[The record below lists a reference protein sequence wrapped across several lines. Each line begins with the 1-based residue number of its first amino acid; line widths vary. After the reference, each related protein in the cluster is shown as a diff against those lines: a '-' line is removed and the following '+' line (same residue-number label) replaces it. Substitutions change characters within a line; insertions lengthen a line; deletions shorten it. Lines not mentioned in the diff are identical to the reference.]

1 MQRLLASDV
10 VYADSYQARL
20 NNDLSDAGVDV
31 RAPSSVILPP
41 ASVNTVTP
49 AGAGL
54 MLQRLKPGAQ
64 GSGLHGMSL
73 DSTVAQSGGN
83 SVTLRPGGEVN
94 QVKASSDLTFVVTAT
109 NGGDFQE
116 FDIVVKVTLG
126 EGSKR
131 RHPHRNDR
139 PGRAQAEGDGLDQG
153 HRDRLQQPRLRPGRQ
168 ADGAGHA
175 CAGRADDDQQ
185 QGRVHHRVHARPVS
199 TADTAL
205 YVAIGAAVVAAL
217 ALLLAIW
224 LFVRLR
230 ALRRGQMVL
239 MGGDQTDLMSYALSL
254 LARVESVEARATE
267 VESIVDS
274 LGRRVDSCLQ
284 QRALIRYDALDG
296 SGGRQSVSMALL
308 DASGSGFVLTAIQD
322 REYARIY
329 VKELREGEADLELSP
344 EERKAVDEA
353 LASYSTS

>member
-1 MQRLLASDV
+1 M
-10 VYADSYQARL
+10 
-20 NNDLSDAGVDV
+20 
-31 RAPSSVILPP
+31 
-41 ASVNTVTP
+41 
-49 AGAGL
+49 
-54 MLQRLKPGAQ
+54 
-64 GSGLHGMSL
+64 
-73 DSTVAQSGGN
+73 
-83 SVTLRPGGEVN
+83 
-94 QVKASSDLTFVVTAT
+94 
-109 NGGDFQE
+109 
-116 FDIVVKVTLG
+116 
-126 EGSKR
+126 
-131 RHPHRNDR
+131 
-139 PGRAQAEGDGLDQG
+139 
-153 HRDRLQQPRLRPGRQ
+153 
-168 ADGAGHA
+168 
-175 CAGRADDDQQ
+175 
-185 QGRVHHRVHARPVS
+185 S

-205 YVAIGAAVVAAL
+205 YVAIGAAVVAGL

-224 LFVRLR
+224 LFVRQR

-284 QRALIRYDALDG
+284 QRSLIRYDALDG

-322 REYARIY
+322 REYARMY

-353 LASYSTS
+353 LAS

>member
-1 MQRLLASDV
+1 
-10 VYADSYQARL
+10 
-20 NNDLSDAGVDV
+20 
-31 RAPSSVILPP
+31 
-41 ASVNTVTP
+41 
-49 AGAGL
+49 
-54 MLQRLKPGAQ
+54 
-64 GSGLHGMSL
+64 
-73 DSTVAQSGGN
+73 
-83 SVTLRPGGEVN
+83 
-94 QVKASSDLTFVVTAT
+94 
-109 NGGDFQE
+109 
-116 FDIVVKVTLG
+116 
-126 EGSKR
+126 
-131 RHPHRNDR
+131 
-139 PGRAQAEGDGLDQG
+139 
-153 HRDRLQQPRLRPGRQ
+153 
-168 ADGAGHA
+168 
-175 CAGRADDDQQ
+175 
-185 QGRVHHRVHARPVS
+185 VS

-205 YVAIGAAVVAAL
+205 YVAIGAAVVAGL

-224 LFVRLR
+224 LFVRQR

-284 QRALIRYDALDG
+284 QRSLIRYDALDG

-353 LASYSTS
+353 LAS

>member
-1 MQRLLASDV
+1 M
-10 VYADSYQARL
+10 
-20 NNDLSDAGVDV
+20 
-31 RAPSSVILPP
+31 
-41 ASVNTVTP
+41 
-49 AGAGL
+49 
-54 MLQRLKPGAQ
+54 
-64 GSGLHGMSL
+64 
-73 DSTVAQSGGN
+73 
-83 SVTLRPGGEVN
+83 
-94 QVKASSDLTFVVTAT
+94 
-109 NGGDFQE
+109 
-116 FDIVVKVTLG
+116 
-126 EGSKR
+126 
-131 RHPHRNDR
+131 
-139 PGRAQAEGDGLDQG
+139 
-153 HRDRLQQPRLRPGRQ
+153 
-168 ADGAGHA
+168 
-175 CAGRADDDQQ
+175 
-185 QGRVHHRVHARPVS
+185 S

-224 LFVRLR
+224 LVVRQR

-274 LGRRVDSCLQ
+274 LGRRVDSSLQ

-353 LASYSTS
+353 LAS

>member
-1 MQRLLASDV
+1 
-10 VYADSYQARL
+10 
-20 NNDLSDAGVDV
+20 
-31 RAPSSVILPP
+31 
-41 ASVNTVTP
+41 
-49 AGAGL
+49 
-54 MLQRLKPGAQ
+54 
-64 GSGLHGMSL
+64 
-73 DSTVAQSGGN
+73 
-83 SVTLRPGGEVN
+83 
-94 QVKASSDLTFVVTAT
+94 
-109 NGGDFQE
+109 
-116 FDIVVKVTLG
+116 
-126 EGSKR
+126 
-131 RHPHRNDR
+131 
-139 PGRAQAEGDGLDQG
+139 
-153 HRDRLQQPRLRPGRQ
+153 
-168 ADGAGHA
+168 
-175 CAGRADDDQQ
+175 
-185 QGRVHHRVHARPVS
+185 VS

-217 ALLLAIW
+217 TLVLAIW

-274 LGRRVDSCLQ
+274 LGRRVDSSLQ

-353 LASYSTS
+353 LAS

>member
-1 MQRLLASDV
+1 M
-10 VYADSYQARL
+10 
-20 NNDLSDAGVDV
+20 
-31 RAPSSVILPP
+31 
-41 ASVNTVTP
+41 
-49 AGAGL
+49 
-54 MLQRLKPGAQ
+54 
-64 GSGLHGMSL
+64 
-73 DSTVAQSGGN
+73 
-83 SVTLRPGGEVN
+83 
-94 QVKASSDLTFVVTAT
+94 
-109 NGGDFQE
+109 
-116 FDIVVKVTLG
+116 
-126 EGSKR
+126 
-131 RHPHRNDR
+131 
-139 PGRAQAEGDGLDQG
+139 
-153 HRDRLQQPRLRPGRQ
+153 
-168 ADGAGHA
+168 
-175 CAGRADDDQQ
+175 
-185 QGRVHHRVHARPVS
+185 S

-217 ALLLAIW
+217 TLVLAIW

-230 ALRRGQMVL
+230 ALRRGQTVL

-274 LGRRVDSCLQ
+274 LGRRLDSCLQ
-284 QRALIRYDALDG
+284 QRSLIRYDALDG

-353 LASYSTS
+353 LAS

>member
-1 MQRLLASDV
+1 M
-10 VYADSYQARL
+10 
-20 NNDLSDAGVDV
+20 
-31 RAPSSVILPP
+31 
-41 ASVNTVTP
+41 
-49 AGAGL
+49 
-54 MLQRLKPGAQ
+54 
-64 GSGLHGMSL
+64 
-73 DSTVAQSGGN
+73 
-83 SVTLRPGGEVN
+83 
-94 QVKASSDLTFVVTAT
+94 
-109 NGGDFQE
+109 
-116 FDIVVKVTLG
+116 
-126 EGSKR
+126 
-131 RHPHRNDR
+131 
-139 PGRAQAEGDGLDQG
+139 
-153 HRDRLQQPRLRPGRQ
+153 
-168 ADGAGHA
+168 
-175 CAGRADDDQQ
+175 
-185 QGRVHHRVHARPVS
+185 S

-217 ALLLAIW
+217 TLVLAIW

-274 LGRRVDSCLQ
+274 LGRRLDSCLQ
-284 QRALIRYDALDG
+284 QRSLIRYDALDG

-329 VKELREGEADLELSP
+329 VKELREGEADLDLSP

-353 LASYSTS
+353 LAS

>member
-1 MQRLLASDV
+1 
-10 VYADSYQARL
+10 
-20 NNDLSDAGVDV
+20 
-31 RAPSSVILPP
+31 
-41 ASVNTVTP
+41 
-49 AGAGL
+49 
-54 MLQRLKPGAQ
+54 
-64 GSGLHGMSL
+64 
-73 DSTVAQSGGN
+73 
-83 SVTLRPGGEVN
+83 
-94 QVKASSDLTFVVTAT
+94 
-109 NGGDFQE
+109 
-116 FDIVVKVTLG
+116 
-126 EGSKR
+126 
-131 RHPHRNDR
+131 
-139 PGRAQAEGDGLDQG
+139 
-153 HRDRLQQPRLRPGRQ
+153 
-168 ADGAGHA
+168 
-175 CAGRADDDQQ
+175 
-185 QGRVHHRVHARPVS
+185 VS

-205 YVAIGAAVVAAL
+205 YVAIGAAVVAAPTL
-217 ALLLAIW
+217 VLAIW

-230 ALRRGQMVL
+230 ALRRGQTVL

-284 QRALIRYDALDG
+284 QRSLIRYDALDG

-353 LASYSTS
+353 LAS

>member
-1 MQRLLASDV
+1 M
-10 VYADSYQARL
+10 
-20 NNDLSDAGVDV
+20 
-31 RAPSSVILPP
+31 
-41 ASVNTVTP
+41 
-49 AGAGL
+49 
-54 MLQRLKPGAQ
+54 
-64 GSGLHGMSL
+64 
-73 DSTVAQSGGN
+73 
-83 SVTLRPGGEVN
+83 
-94 QVKASSDLTFVVTAT
+94 
-109 NGGDFQE
+109 
-116 FDIVVKVTLG
+116 
-126 EGSKR
+126 
-131 RHPHRNDR
+131 
-139 PGRAQAEGDGLDQG
+139 
-153 HRDRLQQPRLRPGRQ
+153 
-168 ADGAGHA
+168 
-175 CAGRADDDQQ
+175 
-185 QGRVHHRVHARPVS
+185 S

-205 YVAIGAAVVAAL
+205 YVAIGAAVVAGL

-224 LFVRLR
+224 LFVRQR
-230 ALRRGQMVL
+230 ALRRGQTVL

-284 QRALIRYDALDG
+284 QRSLIRYDALDG

-353 LASYSTS
+353 LAS

>member
-1 MQRLLASDV
+1 M
-10 VYADSYQARL
+10 
-20 NNDLSDAGVDV
+20 
-31 RAPSSVILPP
+31 
-41 ASVNTVTP
+41 
-49 AGAGL
+49 
-54 MLQRLKPGAQ
+54 
-64 GSGLHGMSL
+64 
-73 DSTVAQSGGN
+73 
-83 SVTLRPGGEVN
+83 
-94 QVKASSDLTFVVTAT
+94 
-109 NGGDFQE
+109 
-116 FDIVVKVTLG
+116 
-126 EGSKR
+126 
-131 RHPHRNDR
+131 
-139 PGRAQAEGDGLDQG
+139 
-153 HRDRLQQPRLRPGRQ
+153 
-168 ADGAGHA
+168 
-175 CAGRADDDQQ
+175 
-185 QGRVHHRVHARPVS
+185 S

-205 YVAIGAAVVAAL
+205 YVAIGAAVVAGL

-224 LFVRLR
+224 LFVRQR

-274 LGRRVDSCLQ
+274 LGRRLDSCLQ
-284 QRALIRYDALDG
+284 QRSLIRYDALDG

-353 LASYSTS
+353 LAS

>member
-1 MQRLLASDV
+1 
-10 VYADSYQARL
+10 
-20 NNDLSDAGVDV
+20 
-31 RAPSSVILPP
+31 
-41 ASVNTVTP
+41 
-49 AGAGL
+49 
-54 MLQRLKPGAQ
+54 
-64 GSGLHGMSL
+64 
-73 DSTVAQSGGN
+73 
-83 SVTLRPGGEVN
+83 
-94 QVKASSDLTFVVTAT
+94 
-109 NGGDFQE
+109 
-116 FDIVVKVTLG
+116 
-126 EGSKR
+126 
-131 RHPHRNDR
+131 
-139 PGRAQAEGDGLDQG
+139 
-153 HRDRLQQPRLRPGRQ
+153 
-168 ADGAGHA
+168 
-175 CAGRADDDQQ
+175 
-185 QGRVHHRVHARPVS
+185 VS

-217 ALLLAIW
+217 TLLLAIW

-230 ALRRGQMVL
+230 ALRRGQTVL

-274 LGRRVDSCLQ
+274 LGRRLDSCMQ
-284 QRALIRYDALDG
+284 QRSLIRYDALDG

-353 LASYSTS
+353 LAS

>member
-1 MQRLLASDV
+1 M
-10 VYADSYQARL
+10 
-20 NNDLSDAGVDV
+20 
-31 RAPSSVILPP
+31 
-41 ASVNTVTP
+41 
-49 AGAGL
+49 
-54 MLQRLKPGAQ
+54 
-64 GSGLHGMSL
+64 
-73 DSTVAQSGGN
+73 
-83 SVTLRPGGEVN
+83 
-94 QVKASSDLTFVVTAT
+94 
-109 NGGDFQE
+109 
-116 FDIVVKVTLG
+116 
-126 EGSKR
+126 
-131 RHPHRNDR
+131 
-139 PGRAQAEGDGLDQG
+139 
-153 HRDRLQQPRLRPGRQ
+153 
-168 ADGAGHA
+168 
-175 CAGRADDDQQ
+175 
-185 QGRVHHRVHARPVS
+185 S

-224 LFVRLR
+224 LVVRQR

-322 REYARIY
+322 REYARMY

-353 LASYSTS
+353 LAS

>member
-1 MQRLLASDV
+1 M
-10 VYADSYQARL
+10 
-20 NNDLSDAGVDV
+20 
-31 RAPSSVILPP
+31 
-41 ASVNTVTP
+41 
-49 AGAGL
+49 
-54 MLQRLKPGAQ
+54 
-64 GSGLHGMSL
+64 
-73 DSTVAQSGGN
+73 
-83 SVTLRPGGEVN
+83 
-94 QVKASSDLTFVVTAT
+94 
-109 NGGDFQE
+109 
-116 FDIVVKVTLG
+116 
-126 EGSKR
+126 
-131 RHPHRNDR
+131 
-139 PGRAQAEGDGLDQG
+139 
-153 HRDRLQQPRLRPGRQ
+153 
-168 ADGAGHA
+168 
-175 CAGRADDDQQ
+175 
-185 QGRVHHRVHARPVS
+185 S

-205 YVAIGAAVVAAL
+205 YLAIGAAVVAAL
-217 ALLLAIW
+217 TLVLAIW

-284 QRALIRYDALDG
+284 QRSLIRYDALDG

-353 LASYSTS
+353 LAS

>member
-1 MQRLLASDV
+1 M
-10 VYADSYQARL
+10 
-20 NNDLSDAGVDV
+20 
-31 RAPSSVILPP
+31 
-41 ASVNTVTP
+41 
-49 AGAGL
+49 
-54 MLQRLKPGAQ
+54 
-64 GSGLHGMSL
+64 
-73 DSTVAQSGGN
+73 
-83 SVTLRPGGEVN
+83 
-94 QVKASSDLTFVVTAT
+94 
-109 NGGDFQE
+109 
-116 FDIVVKVTLG
+116 
-126 EGSKR
+126 
-131 RHPHRNDR
+131 
-139 PGRAQAEGDGLDQG
+139 
-153 HRDRLQQPRLRPGRQ
+153 
-168 ADGAGHA
+168 
-175 CAGRADDDQQ
+175 
-185 QGRVHHRVHARPVS
+185 S

-217 ALLLAIW
+217 TLVLAIW

-284 QRALIRYDALDG
+284 QRSLIRYDALDG

-353 LASYSTS
+353 LAS

>member
-1 MQRLLASDV
+1 M
-10 VYADSYQARL
+10 
-20 NNDLSDAGVDV
+20 
-31 RAPSSVILPP
+31 
-41 ASVNTVTP
+41 
-49 AGAGL
+49 
-54 MLQRLKPGAQ
+54 
-64 GSGLHGMSL
+64 
-73 DSTVAQSGGN
+73 
-83 SVTLRPGGEVN
+83 
-94 QVKASSDLTFVVTAT
+94 
-109 NGGDFQE
+109 
-116 FDIVVKVTLG
+116 
-126 EGSKR
+126 
-131 RHPHRNDR
+131 
-139 PGRAQAEGDGLDQG
+139 
-153 HRDRLQQPRLRPGRQ
+153 
-168 ADGAGHA
+168 
-175 CAGRADDDQQ
+175 
-185 QGRVHHRVHARPVS
+185 S

-217 ALLLAIW
+217 TLVLAIW

-329 VKELREGEADLELSP
+329 VKELREGEADLDLSP

-353 LASYSTS
+353 LAS

>member
-1 MQRLLASDV
+1 M
-10 VYADSYQARL
+10 
-20 NNDLSDAGVDV
+20 
-31 RAPSSVILPP
+31 
-41 ASVNTVTP
+41 
-49 AGAGL
+49 
-54 MLQRLKPGAQ
+54 
-64 GSGLHGMSL
+64 
-73 DSTVAQSGGN
+73 
-83 SVTLRPGGEVN
+83 
-94 QVKASSDLTFVVTAT
+94 
-109 NGGDFQE
+109 
-116 FDIVVKVTLG
+116 
-126 EGSKR
+126 
-131 RHPHRNDR
+131 
-139 PGRAQAEGDGLDQG
+139 
-153 HRDRLQQPRLRPGRQ
+153 
-168 ADGAGHA
+168 
-175 CAGRADDDQQ
+175 
-185 QGRVHHRVHARPVS
+185 S

-224 LFVRLR
+224 LVVRQR

-274 LGRRVDSCLQ
+274 LGRRVDSSLQ

-353 LASYSTS
+353 LAF

>member
-1 MQRLLASDV
+1 M
-10 VYADSYQARL
+10 
-20 NNDLSDAGVDV
+20 
-31 RAPSSVILPP
+31 
-41 ASVNTVTP
+41 
-49 AGAGL
+49 
-54 MLQRLKPGAQ
+54 
-64 GSGLHGMSL
+64 
-73 DSTVAQSGGN
+73 
-83 SVTLRPGGEVN
+83 
-94 QVKASSDLTFVVTAT
+94 
-109 NGGDFQE
+109 
-116 FDIVVKVTLG
+116 
-126 EGSKR
+126 
-131 RHPHRNDR
+131 
-139 PGRAQAEGDGLDQG
+139 
-153 HRDRLQQPRLRPGRQ
+153 
-168 ADGAGHA
+168 
-175 CAGRADDDQQ
+175 
-185 QGRVHHRVHARPVS
+185 S

-217 ALLLAIW
+217 TLVLAIW

-274 LGRRVDSCLQ
+274 LGRRLDSCLQ
-284 QRALIRYDALDG
+284 QRSLIRYDALDG

-353 LASYSTS
+353 LAS